1 MGKVK
6 IDKLECRFPTLF
18 KTNISISQIKSL
30 ICEEDLKD

>member
-1 MGKVK
+1 MEKGK

-30 ICEEDLKD
+30 ICKKDIKD